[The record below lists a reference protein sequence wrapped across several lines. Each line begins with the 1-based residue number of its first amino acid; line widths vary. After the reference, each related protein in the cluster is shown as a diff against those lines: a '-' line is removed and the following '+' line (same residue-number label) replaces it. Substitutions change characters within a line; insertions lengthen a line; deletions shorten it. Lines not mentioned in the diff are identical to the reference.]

1 MFRIQNSAL
10 SFSEQLRQPSEPGRT
25 NPPAKMPQFLRADAS
40 VPMRQALIVSENV
53 LIRQGLKEMLSRE
66 FRDLMIEESAEVSD
80 ALLRPAKRA
89 WNLIV
94 VEVGFRYDGAFSAIR
109 EFRRNRGGARVLVLD
124 LTANDRNVLR
134 AARSGAAGY
143 IPVNVERAD
152 LLRAVRRLLDGKT
165 FFEASAAAEAQAREP
180 RHVRL
185 SARERLVMHALA
197 AGKRNC
203 RIAAELNLSVK
214 TVSTYRRRVL
224 DKLELQ
230 STADIVRYVADNGVT
245 LPE

>member
-1 MFRIQNSAL
+1 MNPAAQM
-10 SFSEQLRQPSEPGRT
+10 PG
-25 NPPAKMPQFLRADAS
+25 FFRADTTA
-40 VPMRQALIVSENV
+40 PMRQVLIVSENV
-53 LIRQGLKEMLSRE
+53 LVRQGLKEILSQE
-66 FRDLMIEESAEVSD
+66 FRGLMVVELAEVSD

-89 WNLIV
+89 WDLIV
-94 VEVGFRYDGAFSAIR
+94 VEVGFHYDGAFSAIR
-109 EFRRNRGGARVLVLD
+109 EFRRHRGAASILVLD

-143 IPVNVERAD
+143 IPVNVDRAD
-152 LLRAVRRLLDGKT
+152 VIRAVRRLLDGKT
-165 FFEASAAAEAQAREP
+165 FFEASAAVEAEAQEP

-203 RIAAELNLSVK
+203 RIAAELNLSAK

-230 STADIVRYVADNGVT
+230 STADIVRYVVANGVS

>member
-1 MFRIQNSAL
+1 
-10 SFSEQLRQPSEPGRT
+10 
-25 NPPAKMPQFLRADAS
+25 
-40 VPMRQALIVSENV
+40 MRQVLIVSENV
-53 LIRQGLKEMLSRE
+53 LVRQGMKDMLSQE
-66 FRDLMIEESAEVSD
+66 FRDLAIVEATDVSNVV
-80 ALLRPAKRA
+80 LRPVKRA
-89 WNLIV
+89 WDLIV
-94 VEVGFRYDGAFSAIR
+94 VDVGFRYDGAFAAIR
-109 EFRRNRGGARVLVLD
+109 EFRRSRTATRVLVLD

-143 IPVNVERAD
+143 IPMNIGRAD
-152 LLRAVRRLLDGKT
+152 FIRAVARLLDGKT
-165 FFEASAAAEAQAREP
+165 FFEGSPAAEAQAQEP

-185 SARERLVMHALA
+185 SARERVVMHAFA

-230 STADIVRYVADNGVT
+230 STADIVRYVVENGVS
-245 LPE
+245 LSE